1 MKPEPIETKLV
12 ENTQTVSTPEDL
24 EPERGT
30 NWRRFNPNVKV
41 TENMMWHPPREL
53 MQRSFRN
60 QNPQKEPTW
69 ASLFWQVVLGF
80 AEVLMPLAFILG
92 MMYWRAPW
100 LFWAMI
106 HLLKGEPL
114 FRF

>member
-1 MKPEPIETKLV
+1 
-12 ENTQTVSTPEDL
+12 
-24 EPERGT
+24 
-30 NWRRFNPNVKV
+30 
-41 TENMMWHPPREL
+41 
-53 MQRSFRN
+53 
-60 QNPQKEPTW
+60 
-69 ASLFWQVVLGF
+69 LGF